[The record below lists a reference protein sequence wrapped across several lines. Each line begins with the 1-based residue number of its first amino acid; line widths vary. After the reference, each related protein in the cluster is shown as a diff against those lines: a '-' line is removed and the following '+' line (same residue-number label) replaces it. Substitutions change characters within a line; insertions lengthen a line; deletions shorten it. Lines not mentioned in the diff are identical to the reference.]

1 MATGLSDS
9 VCPRCSKPIRPGTAT
24 QLNGRALHIGCLARV
39 TERSTSQRL
48 LERRPARNI
57 PEDSRRAVAETQLR
71 QPVCP
76 ACGQSLK
83 RGTLLFQGDD
93 LVHAICW
100 RAPGASEP

>member
-1 MATGLSDS
+1 
-9 VCPRCSKPIRPGTAT
+9 
-24 QLNGRALHIGCLARV
+24 
-39 TERSTSQRL
+39 
-48 LERRPARNI
+48 
-57 PEDSRRAVAETQLR
+57 VAETQLR